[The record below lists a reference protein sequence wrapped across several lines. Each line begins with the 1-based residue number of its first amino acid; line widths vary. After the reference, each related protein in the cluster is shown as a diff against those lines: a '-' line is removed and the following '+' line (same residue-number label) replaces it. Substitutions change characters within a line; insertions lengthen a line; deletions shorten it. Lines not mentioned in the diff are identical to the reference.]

1 MDPRNFVKVPILWMI
16 GGNIN
21 FVGFTGEEE
30 EDLSLWA
37 FGRLG
42 VAVKF
47 LRMLTPP
54 LILLIVVLSL
64 SLEDLVGLRQ
74 EIPKRG
80 RYNHSQGGIPDEGVI
95 GSMGEEEDV
104 GIGAI
109 VTKWR
114 ENLKRGC
121 LTFVPRTTAL

>member
-1 MDPRNFVKVPILWMI
+1 MI
-16 GGNIN
+16 GGNIS
-21 FVGFTGEEE
+21 FVSFTGEEE
-30 EDLSLWA
+30 LYLSLWA

-54 LILLIVVLSL
+54 LSLIVVLSL
-64 SLEDLVGLRQ
+64 SLSLAEDLVGLRQ

-80 RYNHSQGGIPDEGVI
+80 RYNHSQRGNPDKGVI
-95 GSMGEEEDV
+95 GSVGEEEDV
-104 GIGAI
+104 GIGTI

-121 LTFVPRTTAL
+121 YVRSKNDGFIGGGRR

>member
-1 MDPRNFVKVPILWMI
+1 M
-16 GGNIN
+16 
-21 FVGFTGEEE
+21 
-30 EDLSLWA
+30 WA

-54 LILLIVVLSL
+54 LLLIVVLSL
-64 SLEDLVGLRQ
+64 SLSLSLAEDLVGLRQ

-95 GSMGEEEDV
+95 GSVGEEEDV

-121 LTFVPRTTAL
+121 YVRSKNDGFIGERGERDQGGASTIAW

>member
-1 MDPRNFVKVPILWMI
+1 M
-16 GGNIN
+16 
-21 FVGFTGEEE
+21 
-30 EDLSLWA
+30 
-37 FGRLG
+37 
-42 VAVKF
+42 KF

-54 LILLIVVLSL
+54 LSLIVVLSL
-64 SLEDLVGLRQ
+64 SLSLAEDLVGLRQ

-80 RYNHSQGGIPDEGVI
+80 RYNHSQRGNPDEGVI
-95 GSMGEEEDV
+95 GSMGEEENV

>member
-1 MDPRNFVKVPILWMI
+1 MDPRNFVKVLILWMI

-21 FVGFTGEEE
+21 FVGFTGEE

-54 LILLIVVLSL
+54 LLLIVVLSL
-64 SLEDLVGLRQ
+64 SLAEDLVGLRQ

-80 RYNHSQGGIPDEGVI
+80 RYNHSQ
-95 GSMGEEEDV
+95 
-104 GIGAI
+104 
-109 VTKWR
+109 
-114 ENLKRGC
+114 RGDS
-121 LTFVPRTTAL
+121 

>member
-1 MDPRNFVKVPILWMI
+1 MDEFWEYKLCMFYRGKVGLE
-16 GGNIN
+16 
-21 FVGFTGEEE
+21 FVGFWTPRSGSEIPPNVNP
-30 EDLSLWA
+30 SP
-37 FGRLG
+37 
-42 VAVKF
+42 
-47 LRMLTPP
+47 LTHCCT
-54 LILLIVVLSL
+54 LSL
-64 SLEDLVGLRQ
+64 SLAEDLVGLRQ

-80 RYNHSQGGIPDEGVI
+80 RYNHSQRGIPDEGVI
-95 GSMGEEEDV
+95 GSMGEEENV

>member
-1 MDPRNFVKVPILWMI
+1 MDPRNFVKVTILWMNF
-16 GGNIN
+16 GNIN
-21 FVGFTGEEE
+21 FVCFTEEKL
-30 EDLSLWA
+30 DLSLWA

-54 LILLIVVLSL
+54 LSLIVVLSL
-64 SLEDLVGLRQ
+64 LLKTLWDCGKKSRNEGATIIHR
-74 EIPKRG
+74 
-80 RYNHSQGGIPDEGVI
+80 GGIPDEGVI

-121 LTFVPRTTAL
+121 LTFAPRTTAL